1 MEPVILNR
9 WPCQDWEAAQVPKG
23 GVKSDNHLAKM
34 LIDRQTDRQTD
45 RQIERK
51 IDRQLDRKIERYVY
65 IYNYIIKSKSG
76 KFGFAMSM

>member
-34 LIDRQTDRQTD
+34 LIDRQTDRQID
-45 RQIERK
+45 RQI
-51 IDRQLDRKIERYVY
+51 DRKKDSQIEKQKDMY

>member
-34 LIDRQTDRQTD
+34 LIDRQTDRQID
-45 RQIERK
+45 RQIDRKKDRQIVRQKNRK
-51 IDRQLDRKIERYVY
+51 ICIY
-65 IYNYIIKSKSG
+65 I
-76 KFGFAMSM
+76 